1 MKTPS
6 TRKTSPRGTRVVFA
20 CSACGEDR
28 PRWFGRCPACDA
40 WNSAVER
47 PADAVAQAAE
57 ARPGAWHVA
66 ADEAP
71 AVPRPLAEV
80 TLAASPRE
88 PTGFA
93 EVDRVLGGGLVPGA
107 LLLLCGDP
115 GIGKS
120 TLALQIARALAQ
132 RRRVLYLSGEES
144 PEQVRLRAERIG
156 PSPPELLVLCE
167 TDLSRALAAVE
178 ASRPRVLVVDS
189 IQTLA
194 SAELPA
200 GPGSVAQVRECAL
213 ALLQVA
219 KRRGVPVLVV
229 GHVTKDGAAAGPRV
243 LEHMVDAVL
252 YLEGERFHAVRLLR
266 AAKNRFGSTNEIG
279 VFEMSS
285 NGLAEVR
292 DPARAFV
299 GEASAFENPGAV
311 LVTSLAGTRPLL
323 VEVQAL
329 VASSGFAVPQRAGSG
344 LPPKRL
350 AVLLAVLEKRL
361 GLRLAHADVFVN
373 VAGGLWLE
381 EPAADLGV
389 ALAVAGSR
397 LERPARGRLVAVG
410 EIGLAGEVRPVP
422 EIARRVREASLLGY
436 GPILVPRSQIDEA
449 LAADASAIGVATLAE
464 ALEAGL
470 GPKRRAARAEDAGD
484 VDEDALAPSGG
495 TGA

>member
-1 MKTPS
+1 MSPSPRKPS
-6 TRKTSPRGTRVVFA
+6 TKSARVVFA
-20 CSACGEDR
+20 CSACGEDH

-40 WNSAVER
+40 WNSAVEQS
-47 PADAVAQAAE
+47 AEAVAPSRE
-57 ARPGAWHVA
+57 SGSRAWLVA

-71 AVPRPLAEV
+71 AVPVPLSEV
-80 TLAASPRE
+80 TLSAASRE

-120 TLALQIARALAQ
+120 TLALQIARSLAE
-132 RRRVLYLSGEES
+132 RHRVLYLSGEES

-156 PSPPELLVLCE
+156 PSPRDLLVLCE
-167 TDLSRALAAVE
+167 TDLARGLAAVE
-178 ASRPRVLVVDS
+178 AAKPAVLVVDS

-194 SAELPA
+194 SADLPA

-213 ALLQVA
+213 GLLHYA
-219 KRRGVPVLVV
+219 KRRGVPVILV

-252 YLEGERFHAVRLLR
+252 YLEGEKFHAVRLLR
-266 AAKNRFGSTNEIG
+266 AAKNRFGSTSEIG
-279 VFEMSS
+279 VFEMSAC
-285 NGLAEVR
+285 GLAEVR

-299 GEASAFENPGAV
+299 GAAEAFEHPGAV

-329 VASSGFAVPQRAGSG
+329 VANSGFAVPQRAGSG
-344 LPPKRL
+344 VPPKRL

-361 GLRLAHADVFVN
+361 GLRLSHADVFVN

-381 EPAADLGV
+381 EPAADLGI

-397 LERPARGRLVAVG
+397 LDRPARGRLVAIG

-422 EIARRVREASLLGY
+422 EIARRVREAALLGY
-436 GPILVPRSQIDEA
+436 GPIVVPRSQLEEA
-449 LAADASAIGVATLAE
+449 AAADTPVIGVATLAE
-464 ALEAGL
+464 AVEAAL
-470 GPKRRAARAEDAGD
+470 GPKRRVAREEDAEAA
-484 VDEDALAPSGG
+484 DEGALAPSGG
-495 TGA
+495 SGA